1 MKKSRSFLSATAL
14 GSFTAAA
21 ALLVGLSGAQAQ
33 APSPGPALSGAG
45 SFPGS
50 FIVPGTNTS
59 LHIGGVISLDMQ
71 YDTTEFDGGVSP
83 GAHDNEYPA
92 ATGVQGAG
100 AAFSSTG
107 NNSHG
112 VFRMTDQTS
121 RPNFETRTPTPYGEL
136 KTYIE
141 IDFAGS
147 VSIGGVGS
155 ANPAAGPSPA
165 GPGPTA
171 GTPCCSNTSVARL
184 KQAYGTLGPWLF
196 GMTNSLFSDLD
207 AWPDSLN
214 GGGDAG
220 GYDFNGT
227 RYNPQIRYTYLLPNG
242 ISLAA
247 AIETVTTG
255 ALVVSSVNGALTSGM
270 NVVSTP
276 LDGFQGPTSNFTG
289 AASGTQN
296 GSYGS
301 CGTATASV
309 FIANCSATTY
319 NNFDEP
325 GMSQKIPAFI
335 GSARIDQ
342 PWGHTSFHFV
352 VAEARLQNQITTS
365 SPAAGSPFGLGPGFM
380 QGDHLSKWGYQL
392 QESGHLNT
400 IGRDKLTWMLNYGRG
415 AGQFNDSLAELGSQW
430 EETLV
435 CSVGGNPYTN
445 TWTHNWDCSEPRT
458 MGITLGYSHAWT
470 DEWRSGISAGI
481 DEVSKP
487 SAAGLWL
494 QPGGIRNA
502 AGGFVGAAAGAAA
515 SGQTLGTNSGQTSAL
530 ALIEK
535 RHLSANAS
543 IMWSPLPAVQFGAEF
558 QWYHR
563 VVQSG
568 ASGSHERI
576 ETQALFK
583 F

>member
-112 VFRMTDQTS
+112 VFRMTDLT
-121 RPNFETRTPTPYGEL
+121 
-136 KTYIE
+136 
-141 IDFAGS
+141 
-147 VSIGGVGS
+147 
-155 ANPAAGPSPA
+155 
-165 GPGPTA
+165 
-171 GTPCCSNTSVARL
+171 GTPS
-184 KQAYGTLGPWLF
+184 
-196 GMTNSLFSDLD
+196 
-207 AWPDSLN
+207 
-214 GGGDAG
+214 
-220 GYDFNGT
+220 
-227 RYNPQIRYTYLLPNG
+227 
-242 ISLAA
+242 
-247 AIETVTTG
+247 
-255 ALVVSSVNGALTSGM
+255 
-270 NVVSTP
+270 
-276 LDGFQGPTSNFTG
+276 
-289 AASGTQN
+289 
-296 GSYGS
+296 
-301 CGTATASV
+301 
-309 FIANCSATTY
+309 
-319 NNFDEP
+319 
-325 GMSQKIPAFI
+325 
-335 GSARIDQ
+335 SARDLR
-342 PWGHTSFHFV
+342 PSLTLSPR
-352 VAEARLQNQITTS
+352 ARR
-365 SPAAGSPFGLGPGFM
+365 GP
-380 QGDHLSKWGYQL
+380 
-392 QESGHLNT
+392 
-400 IGRDKLTWMLNYGRG
+400 
-415 AGQFNDSLAELGSQW
+415 
-430 EETLV
+430 
-435 CSVGGNPYTN
+435 
-445 TWTHNWDCSEPRT
+445 SEPRT